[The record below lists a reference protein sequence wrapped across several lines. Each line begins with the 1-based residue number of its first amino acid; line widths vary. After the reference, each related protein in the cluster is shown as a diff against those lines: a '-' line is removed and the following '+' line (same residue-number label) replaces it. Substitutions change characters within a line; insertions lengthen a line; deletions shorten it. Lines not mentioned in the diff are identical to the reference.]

1 MGFRMRGGRIGLR
14 RGRPSQARPM
24 AAERRGG
31 PGPRAR
37 TWLGWAA
44 AVLGVGV
51 VVFLIGRA
59 GSEAGL
65 PSPTPSPS
73 AAGPLPITFG
83 TALDP
88 ASGEA
93 IDPTERFRAADPIAY
108 SVRLPAAPGVAT
120 ILVEIA
126 RLEGV
131 QETVVQEPSTQGI
144 DASSRVIG
152 FTFAVPTSEVLGAWG
167 PGDYVLRIYLPGA
180 ADPIA
185 TGRFTLVETPVAT

>member
-1 MGFRMRGGRIGLR
+1 MANRIGRSRFGLR
-14 RGRPSQARPM
+14 RSRPSQARPM
-24 AAERRGG
+24 AGERRGG

-44 AVLGVGV
+44 AAVGFALV
-51 VVFLIGRA
+51 AFFVGRA

-93 IDPTERFRAADPIAY
+93 IEPTDRFRDGDLFTY
-108 SVRLPAAPGVAT
+108 SVRMATAPGVEA
-120 ILVEIA
+120 ILVEII
-126 RLEGV
+126 RLNDDATESV
-131 QETVVQEPSTQGI
+131 AQLPSEQGI
-144 DASSRVIG
+144 
-152 FTFAVPTSEVLGAWG
+152 VPTSPVFAFEVLTTDLLDAWG
-167 PGDYVLRIYLPGA
+167 PGNYAMRIYLPGA
-180 ADPIA
+180 ADPFA
-185 TGRFTLVETPVAT
+185 AGRFTLVETPVAS

>member
-1 MGFRMRGGRIGLR
+1 MGFRTRGSRFGIRR
-14 RGRPSQARPM
+14 RGASQARPM

-31 PGPRAR
+31 PGPRTR
-37 TWLGWAA
+37 MWLGWAA
-44 AVLGVGV
+44 GVLGVGL

-73 AAGPLPITFG
+73 AAGPLVIAFG

-88 ASGEA
+88 ATGEA
-93 IDPTERFRAADPIAY
+93 TDPTDRYRASDPIAY
-108 SVRLPAAPGVAT
+108 SVRLAAAPGVAT

-126 RLEGV
+126 RLEGE
-131 QETVVQEPSTQGI
+131 QETVVQEPSIQGI

-152 FTFAVPTSEVLGAWG
+152 FTFAVPTSEVLAAWG
-167 PGDYVLRIYLPGA
+167 PGNYVMRIYLPGA
-180 ADPIA
+180 ASPFA
-185 TGRFTLVETPVAT
+185 AGRFTLVETPVAS

>member
-1 MGFRMRGGRIGLR
+1 MGFRTRGSRFGIR
-14 RGRPSQARPM
+14 RGSSHARPM

-44 AVLGVGV
+44 AVLGVGL

-83 TALDP
+83 SALDP
-88 ASGEA
+88 VSREA
-93 IDPTERFRAADPIAY
+93 VQPTDRFRGGDPIAY
-108 SVRLPAAPGVAT
+108 SVRLAAAPGVAT
-120 ILVEIA
+120 ILVEIV
-126 RLEGV
+126 RLEGE

-152 FTFAVPTSEVLGAWG
+152 FTFAVPTSKVLESWG
-167 PGDYVLRIYLPGA
+167 PGDYAMRIYLPGA
-180 ADPIA
+180 ADPFA
-185 TGRFTLVETPVAT
+185 AGRFTLVETPLAS

>member
-1 MGFRMRGGRIGLR
+1 MGTRVSGSRFGRR
-14 RGRPSQARPM
+14 RGRSSQARPM
-24 AAERRGG
+24 ADERRGG

-37 TWLGWAA
+37 MFLGWAA
-44 AVLGVGV
+44 AVLGVGL

-73 AAGPLPITFG
+73 AADPQPITFG

-88 ASGEA
+88 KSGEA
-93 IDPTERFRAADPIAY
+93 VDPTDRFRAGDPIAY
-108 SVRLPAAPGVAT
+108 SVRLAAAPGVAT
-120 ILVEIA
+120 ILVEIV
-126 RLEGV
+126 RIEGE

-152 FTFAVPTSEVLGAWG
+152 FTFAVPTGEVIDAWG
-167 PGDYVLRIYLPGA
+167 PGDYAMRIYLPGA
-180 ADPIA
+180 AEPIA
-185 TGRFTLVETPVAT
+185 TGRFTLVETPVAS

>member
-1 MGFRMRGGRIGLR
+1 MGFRTRGSRFGIRC
-14 RGRPSQARPM
+14 GRPSQARPM

-37 TWLGWAA
+37 VWLGWAA
-44 AVLGVGV
+44 GVVAIGL

-73 AAGPLPITFG
+73 AAGPLVIAFG

-93 IDPTERFRAADPIAY
+93 VNPTDRFRADDPIAY
-108 SVRLPAAPGVAT
+108 SVRLAAPPGVDT
-120 ILVEIA
+120 ILVEIV
-126 RLEGV
+126 RLEAE
-131 QETVVQEPSTQGI
+131 QETVVQPPSTQGI

-152 FTFAVPTSEVLGAWG
+152 FTFAVPTSDVLASWG
-167 PGDYVLRIYLPGA
+167 PGDYVMRIYLPGA

-185 TGRFTLVETPVAT
+185 AGRFTLVETPLAS